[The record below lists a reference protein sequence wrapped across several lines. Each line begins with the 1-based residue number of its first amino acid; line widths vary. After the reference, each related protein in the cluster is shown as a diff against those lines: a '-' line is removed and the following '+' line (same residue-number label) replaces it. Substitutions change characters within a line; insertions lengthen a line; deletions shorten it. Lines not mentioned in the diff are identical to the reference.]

1 MLSIPSFE
9 RQKRKFSWFIQ
20 EKFKKGLT
28 NRQNSYIISVSSRR
42 TKKTFKK
49 EIFDMK
55 KFLTLMLA
63 VLMLVSSVVVLSSC
77 GAKPK
82 LNLEKAEEALKD
94 NDYMVS
100 YSDDIDE
107 AGIEETLSAYKK
119 DDSLVIVKFA
129 KSSTAKLYYQQMKME
144 LDYEIESIELKIKT
158 TKHML
163 DKYEKDLDSD
173 EIDELEDELKELE
186 KELEE
191 TKEDYVI
198 GRSGKYVWYGTEDA
212 IKDSKG

>member
-1 MLSIPSFE
+1 
-9 RQKRKFSWFIQ
+9 
-20 EKFKKGLT
+20 
-28 NRQNSYIISVSSRR
+28 
-42 TKKTFKK
+42 
-49 EIFDMK
+49 MK

-107 AGIEETLSAYKK
+107 AGIEESLSAYKK
-119 DDSLVIVKFA
+119 DDSLMIVKFA

-144 LDYEIESIELKIKT
+144 LDYQLESIKLEIKT
-158 TKHML
+158 TKHL
-163 DKYEKDLDSD
+163 LAKYEKDMKSD
-173 EIDELEDELKELE
+173 EIKGLEDELKDLE

-191 TKEDYVI
+191 FEETYVI
-198 GRSGKYVWYGTEDA
+198 GRSGKCVWYGTVDA
-212 IKDSKG
+212 IKDSKD

>member
-1 MLSIPSFE
+1 
-9 RQKRKFSWFIQ
+9 
-20 EKFKKGLT
+20 
-28 NRQNSYIISVSSRR
+28 
-42 TKKTFKK
+42 
-49 EIFDMK
+49 MK

-63 VLMLVSSVVVLSSC
+63 VLMLVGSVVVLSSC

-100 YSDDIDE
+100 YSDDVDE
-107 AGIEETLSAYKK
+107 AGMEEALYAYK
-119 DDSLVIVKFA
+119 DDNSLVIIKYA

-144 LDYEIESIELKIKT
+144 LDNEIAALELDIKMA
-158 TKHML
+158 KHML

-173 EIDELEDELKELE
+173 EIDELEDEIKELE

-191 TKEDYVI
+191 YEEDYVV
-198 GRSGKYVWYGTEDA
+198 GRSGKYVWYGTA
-212 IKDSKG
+212 KAVKDSKD